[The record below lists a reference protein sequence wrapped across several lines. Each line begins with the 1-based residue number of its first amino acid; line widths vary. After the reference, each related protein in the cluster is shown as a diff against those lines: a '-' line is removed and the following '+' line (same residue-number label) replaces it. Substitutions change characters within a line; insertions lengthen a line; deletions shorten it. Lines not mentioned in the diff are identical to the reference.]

1 MCLGIP
7 GRVVAR
13 SADMAGV
20 ADVEIAG
27 AVRRIVVD
35 ILDGPP
41 VEPGEWILIHAGV
54 AMQRIDAET
63 ARRQLD
69 VLGEYTGGPTDLDA
83 LDPFAERERSR

>member
-7 GRVVAR
+7 GRVIARDAAPPDVAE
-13 SADMAGV
+13 V
-20 ADVEIAG
+20 DVAG
-27 AVRRIVVD
+27 ATRRIMVG

-41 VEPGEWILIHAGV
+41 LEPGDWILIHAGV

-63 ARRQLD
+63 ARRQLE

-83 LDPFAERERSR
+83 LDPFAAREPSR